1 MSDKIVNPKTGRKI
15 KKFGMLYYQ
24 LIQSGHIADDC
35 KKQAVVKP
43 KKPKKEK
50 KQKFMK
56 IKIVKKKPPQ
66 PTFHIYSAPEN
77 MLLDEPPQKPTRV
90 VPPPPDTVIPS
101 SPQKNQTSINKFV
114 SRKKPKKPK
123 KSKTNKTAKEIIQE
137 IKTTPLSVITGS
149 ADDPMRAGR
158 DRALAL
164 MRDTS
169 LEDMIASLKKKSTGP
184 TRKAPSRPQKV
195 NRQTFSMPKKTQTR
209 KVTKT
214 GQGPSRQAPTRA
226 KAEYDAAGREVIRRR
241 GKRIEQTIAG
251 KKARGPLK
259 KKPVLSFAQATKG
272 TNKIAGLSFAQMVS
286 KGRSARRF
294 T

>member
-1 MSDKIVNPKTGRKI
+1 MSDKVTNPKTGRKI
-15 KKFGMLYYQ
+15 KKYGPLYYK
-24 LIQSGHIADDC
+24 LIQSGHIKDEC
-35 KKQAVVKP
+35 KKQAVAKP
-43 KKPKKEK
+43 KPKKEK

-56 IKIVKKKPPQ
+56 IKIVKKKEENKIPSPP
-66 PTFHIYSAPEN
+66 E
-77 MLLDEPPQKPTRV
+77 LV
-90 VPPPPDTVIPS
+90 VPPPP
-101 SPQKNQTSINKFV
+101 QQNQTSINKFV
-114 SRKKPKKPK
+114 SK
-123 KSKTNKTAKEIIQE
+123 KSKKTPKQIIQE
-137 IKTTPLSVITGS
+137 IGDTSLSTITS
-149 ADDPMRAGR
+149 RDPMRAGR

-169 LEDMIASLKKKSTGP
+169 LEDMITALKKKSTGP

-214 GQGPSRQAPTRA
+214 GEGPSRRAPSRA
-226 KAEYDAAGREVIRRR
+226 KAEYDAAGREVIKRR
-241 GKRIEQTIAG
+241 GKRIEQSIAG
-251 KKARGPLK
+251 KRARGPLK
-259 KKPVLSFAQATKG
+259 KKPNLSFAQATKG

>member
-15 KKFGMLYYQ
+15 KKYGSLYYK

-35 KKQAVVKP
+35 KKQAVAS
-43 KKPKKEK
+43 KPKKEK

-56 IKIVKKKPPQ
+56 IKIVKKKEENKIPSPPELV
-66 PTFHIYSAPEN
+66 I
-77 MLLDEPPQKPTRV
+77 
-90 VPPPPDTVIPS
+90 PPP
-101 SPQKNQTSINKFV
+101 PQKNQTSINKFV
-114 SRKKPKKPK
+114 SRKKPKKTPK
-123 KSKTNKTAKEIIQE
+123 QIIQE
-137 IKTTPLSVITGS
+137 IGSTPLSTITS
-149 ADDPMRAGR
+149 RDPMRAGR

-164 MRDTS
+164 MGGTS
-169 LEDMIASLKKKSTGP
+169 LEDMITSLKKKSTGP
-184 TRKAPSRPQKV
+184 TKRAPSRPQKV
-195 NRQTFSMPKKTQTR
+195 NRQIFSMPTKTQTR

-214 GQGPSRQAPTRA
+214 GQGPSRKAPTRA

-241 GKRIEQTIAG
+241 GKRIEQSIAG
-251 KKARGPLK
+251 KRARGPLK